1 MAKKD
6 SDKFKFRR
14 HGTIGAA
21 AAEEDER
28 FLTACFI
35 NTGDLDTLLD
45 CENPRR
51 IILGRTGTGKT
62 ALLNRV
68 FFPRQCDCD
77 KPRGPIV

>member
-6 SDKFKFRR
+6 ADKFKFRR

-45 CENPRR
+45 CENPENRTNR
-51 IILGRTGTGKT
+51 GPDPSLRFGKLILG
-62 ALLNRV
+62 
-68 FFPRQCDCD
+68 
-77 KPRGPIV
+77 